1 MVALLRRHERDWDR
15 SAAKN
20 RQGSGDSVKVL
31 EVSGWL
37 RALAL
42 MVVCKVVLWVELW
55 FVWSLV
61 PSERVLF
68 GWWFWL
74 SVCLFDG

>member
-15 SAAKN
+15 SAAQN
-20 RQGSGDSVKVL
+20 RQGTGDSVRL
-31 EVSGWL
+31 EVSVVL

-42 MVVCKVVLWVELW
+42 MVVCKVVMWVELW

-68 GWWFWL
+68 GW
-74 SVCLFDG
+74 